1 MSRRAR
7 EALAL
12 VVAAVLIG
20 FGLNGLRDDPL
31 PLTGSLK
38 PPPVPEPGAGLPART
53 REEALRSWEDGAL
66 FLDVRPRDAYDARRV
81 AGAISF
87 EAERAEDR
95 YFEAVAPLGADVP
108 LFVYGAGP
116 DSFAVRRVTAELR
129 DLGHQVDL
137 AVCGLDELI
146 GAGIAVEEGPAEGTP

>member
-1 MSRRAR
+1 MSRRGR

-12 VVAAVLIG
+12 AGAAVLIG
-20 FGLNGLRDDPL
+20 FGLNGMRDEPL
-31 PLTGSLK
+31 PLTGSLG
-38 PPPVPEPGAGLPART
+38 PPPAPEPGAGLPART
-53 REEALRSWEDGAL
+53 REEALRFWEEGAL
-66 FLDVRPRDAYDARRV
+66 FLDVRSHDDYDARRV

-87 EAERAEDR
+87 EAERAEAR
-95 YFEAVAPLGADVP
+95 YYEAVAPLGADVP

-137 AVCGLDELI
+137 VVCGLDELVA
-146 GAGIAVEEGPAEGTP
+146 AGIAVEEGPAEGTP